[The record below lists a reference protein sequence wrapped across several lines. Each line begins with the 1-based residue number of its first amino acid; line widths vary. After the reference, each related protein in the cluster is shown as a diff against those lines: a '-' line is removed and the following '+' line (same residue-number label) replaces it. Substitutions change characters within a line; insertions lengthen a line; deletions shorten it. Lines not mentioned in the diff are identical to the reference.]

1 MDASQ
6 NTTRLP
12 VLFIGH
18 GSPMNVIEDGPFRRG
33 WEALGAEFGQHW
45 PKPRLVLCIS
55 AHWLTDGWWLTG
67 MARPKTIHD
76 FGGFPQALFEQ
87 QYPVD
92 GAPDWVAQ
100 WSQTLR
106 QPHTGAPLGVD
117 LSEWGLD
124 HGSWGVL
131 KPMFPAADIP
141 VVQLSIDYHRPPT
154 EHFALGQQLKA
165 LRDQGVLILASGN
178 IVHNLRAMHRQAPDG
193 QAYDWAQTFD
203 HWVAEQIRT
212 GQLERLT
219 RFRELGEVA
228 QLAHP
233 SWDHYLP
240 LLYAAGAAEPD
251 EPVRFFND
259 SHQLASIAMRSVVW
273 GR

>member
-33 WEALGAEFGQHW
+33 WEALGAEFGQRW

-106 QPHTGAPLGVD
+106 QPHTGAPLG
-117 LSEWGLD
+117 LLKFS
-124 HGSWGVL
+124 GS
-131 KPMFPAADIP
+131 F
-141 VVQLSIDYHRPPT
+141 
-154 EHFALGQQLKA
+154 
-165 LRDQGVLILASGN
+165 
-178 IVHNLRAMHRQAPDG
+178 
-193 QAYDWAQTFD
+193 
-203 HWVAEQIRT
+203 
-212 GQLERLT
+212 
-219 RFRELGEVA
+219 
-228 QLAHP
+228 
-233 SWDHYLP
+233 
-240 LLYAAGAAEPD
+240 
-251 EPVRFFND
+251 
-259 SHQLASIAMRSVVW
+259 
-273 GR
+273 